1 MKKSIISLS
10 VVCLLLTNFQ
20 SRAAGDCYSNT
31 GTATC
36 QAQDNQYS
44 DETFAFSGTGWLTLR
59 FWALI
64 GGSGGSGY
72 QAYAFAT
79 WSTAGPVSYYY
90 HDPSNGYSYYY
101 PDNMAAYSGTV
112 YLNAFSQGSGSFAGV
127 TASW

>member
-20 SRAAGDCYSNT
+20 SRAAGDCFGSQ

-36 QAQDNQYS
+36 QAQNNQYS
-44 DETFAFSGTGWLTLR
+44 GETFEFVGNGWLTLS
-59 FWALI
+59 FWALL
-64 GGSGGSGY
+64 GGSGGPGY

-90 HDPSNGYSYYY
+90 HDASAGYSYYY
-101 PDNMAAYSGTV
+101 PDNMALSGTV
-112 YLNAFSQGSGSFAGV
+112 YLNASTQGSGSYAGV